1 MKKFRI
7 QNVSGGILWCLFI
20 ITIIV
25 FAAFFFG
32 GETDPANRLVAD
44 TSYSEPAQTDTL
56 LYWVYFLIIAA
67 VVVTVLA
74 FVIRFFADLK
84 DSPKAALQ
92 SLVGV
97 IALVVLMVVTYSVG
111 SNEPLQ
117 LVGYTGDEN
126 TAPWLAVADMFI
138 YTIGFLVAVMIV
150 LMIGSGIKKRIGM

>member
-56 LYWVYFLIIAA
+56 LFWVYALVICAI
-67 VVVTVLA
+67 VVTVLA
-74 FVIRFFADLK
+74 FVIRFFSDLK
-84 DSPKAALQ
+84 DSPKAALE

-138 YTIGFLVAVMIV
+138 YTIGFLVAIMIV
-150 LMIGSGIKKRIGM
+150 LMIGSGIKKRLGL